1 MQPKEI
7 TKQVPESDS

>member
-7 TKQVPESDS
+7 TPKGPESDS